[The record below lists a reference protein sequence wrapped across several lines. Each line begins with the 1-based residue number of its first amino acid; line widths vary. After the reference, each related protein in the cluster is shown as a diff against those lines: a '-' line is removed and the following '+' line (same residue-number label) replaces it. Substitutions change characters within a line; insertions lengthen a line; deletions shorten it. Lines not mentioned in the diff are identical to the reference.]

1 MRIRRKKESAIKNF
15 ENFLKDYNCT
25 HTVNKEDNATVISF
39 EFQAAHFI
47 ATFRQQDDCVEVT
60 FPCIASAPLS
70 QLELVRSKCNDRN
83 NSNILFKFSYTIDH
97 EQNEVN
103 VHISFFNNNVN
114 PEEIKNE
121 LGAAFHFQREWIK
134 EFDDAIDL
142 SKNYETADLES
153 EMYNQRREM
162 FMLRRLEIREQA
174 DTIPVNNM
182 AIGTGPLGLWQMLEA
197 VSLLPQCQLLFMTVN
212 TVAGQQ
218 RLETEQE
225 IRDFDLRRA
234 LVEGQGEQARL
245 ARDYAVLDLH
255 FKQGLDKKPC
265 LMTIAITAEGEDDHS
280 IYSRVTITRVPRNA
294 SRVNSLNN
302 EQRGAHSVSLLI
314 ALDRKS
320 NRQHQQEFEY
330 MWTDAQLK
338 AKNHEA
344 TNMTEEQLMLSQVHS
359 ADIAYNLYWGRQLFQ
374 NERYYE
380 AILHLE
386 NVFNSLRANFFNM
399 THQNKRLFIETA
411 YMIGFCYNELGLH
424 QQAFYYLDLTAN
436 DGNIRHTM
444 ELINSMVDSKDMR
457 LFNFTD
463 AVMDEVKRNF
473 SEDEDLPENIKDFIN
488 FMRRRRGHALINFNQ
503 LDKAEKLFTDMLNE
517 SENSD
522 YAIHELAHIK
532 RLREQRGEIQG
543 PVTPPADRR

>member
-1 MRIRRKKESAIKNF
+1 MRIRRKKESAIQNF
-15 ENFLKDYNCT
+15 EEFLKGCNCT
-25 HTVNKEDNATVISF
+25 YDIEKEDNATIIRF
-39 EFQAAHFI
+39 EFQAGHFV
-47 ATFRQQDDCVEVT
+47 ASFRPQDDCVEVT
-60 FPCIASAPLS
+60 YPCIASAPLS
-70 QLELVRSKCNDRN
+70 QLDLVRSKCNDRN
-83 NSNILFKFSYTIDH
+83 NSNILLKFTYSIDH

-134 EFDDAIDL
+134 EFDEAIDF

-162 FMLRRLEIREQA
+162 FLLRRLEIRNQA
-174 DTIPVNNM
+174 DTIPGNNM
-182 AIGTGPLGLWQMLEA
+182 AIGTGPLALWQMLDA
-197 VSLLPQCQLLFMTVN
+197 ISPLPQCQLLFMTVN
-212 TVAGQQ
+212 TVDGQQ
-218 RLETEQE
+218 RLESEQE
-225 IRDFDLRRA
+225 IRNFDLRRA

-255 FKQGLDKKPC
+255 FRQGLDKKPC

-280 IYSRVTITRVPRNA
+280 IYSRLTITRVPRNA

-302 EQRGAHSVSLLI
+302 EQRGTHSVSLLI

-320 NRQHQQEFEY
+320 DLQHQQEFEY
-330 MWTDAQLK
+330 MWSDAQLK

-344 TNMTEEQLMLSQVHS
+344 ANMTEEQLMLSQVHS

-399 THQNKRLFIETA
+399 NLQNKRMFIETA
-411 YMIGFCYNELGLH
+411 YMIGFCYNELGLPK
-424 QQAFYYLDLTAN
+424 QAFYYLDLTAN

-444 ELINSMVDSKDMR
+444 EIINSMVDSKDMR

-522 YAIHELAHIK
+522 YAINELAHIK

-543 PVTPPADRR
+543 PVSPPADHR